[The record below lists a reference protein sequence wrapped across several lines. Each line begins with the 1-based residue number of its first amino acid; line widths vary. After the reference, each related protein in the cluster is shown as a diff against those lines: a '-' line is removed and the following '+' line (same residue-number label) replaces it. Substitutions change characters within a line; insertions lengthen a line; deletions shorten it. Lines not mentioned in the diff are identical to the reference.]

1 MNVPAESEVKGQV
14 VAAAAGFSLNM
25 QTDDLH
31 RGHQISP
38 SPLTL
43 HHAALFSYFK
53 FLIIH
58 RR

>member
-1 MNVPAESEVKGQV
+1 MNFPAESEVKGQV

-43 HHAALFSYFK
+43 RHAALFSHFT

-58 RR
+58 QR